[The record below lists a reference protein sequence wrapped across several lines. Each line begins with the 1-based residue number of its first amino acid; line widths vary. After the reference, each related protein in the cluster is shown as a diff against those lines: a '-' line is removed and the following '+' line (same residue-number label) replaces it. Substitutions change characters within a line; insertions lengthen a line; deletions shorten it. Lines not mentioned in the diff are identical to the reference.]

1 MIGWAFIEARVVLVH
16 AHRVC
21 NLFPGIFYLRRHIRN
36 LAAERTWLDVLC
48 LAEGGDEN
56 LLAVA
61 GHSEVSAVG
70 GRREPNVILGPEVG
84 VIAVV
89 EVFHAVDVIR
99 LQKSDE
105 NFMGNST
112 YNNKRL
118 HSRRDFTCL
127 ERGNP

>member
-1 MIGWAFIEARVVLVH
+1 M
-16 AHRVC
+16 
-21 NLFPGIFYLRRHIRN
+21 
-36 LAAERTWLDVLC
+36 LC

-61 GHSEVSAVG
+61 GHSKVSAVG
-70 GRREPNVILGPEVG
+70 GRREANVIFGPEVG

-89 EVFHAVDVIR
+89 KVFHAEDVIR

-105 NFMGNST
+105 DFMGNIST
-112 YNNKRL
+112 YYNKRL
-118 HSRRDFTCL
+118 HSRQDVTCL

>member
-1 MIGWAFIEARVVLVH
+1 M
-16 AHRVC
+16 
-21 NLFPGIFYLRRHIRN
+21 
-36 LAAERTWLDVLC
+36 LC

-61 GHSEVSAVG
+61 GHSEVSAVR
-70 GRREPNVILGPEVG
+70 GRREPDVIFGPEVG

-89 EVFHAVDVIR
+89 EVFHAEDVIR

-105 NFMGNST
+105 YFIGKRST
-112 YNNKRL
+112 LPRIRNNKRL